1 MATPKHT
8 PNLSKDILEMT
19 DEEKD
24 RRREHFLQKDKA
36 AQAFVLF
43 DVDANMCMGVF
54 SSLGAIVDG
63 LERAYPRYSVIS
75 IREGLSG
82 ANTTRIAMKED
93 HGLKTIEFYFVKFP
107 RRNQVCQSVIH

>member
-1 MATPKHT
+1 MAIPKMT
-8 PNLSKDILEMT
+8 NEEM
-19 DEEKD
+19 D
-24 RRREHFLQKDKA
+24 LQRDNFMRKDKA

-75 IREGLSG
+75 IRTGDG